1 MRQHAFL
8 LGPELKVIFRRWQQ
22 EHQYSLMTQ
31 TDCGKIIVKE
41 PIRHLIC
48 AHKVQDIWHV
58 PYKKEFA
65 IHITD
70 SFEIPE
76 HWICLKITK

>member
-22 EHQYSLMTQ
+22 EHQYALVTQ
-31 TDCGKIIVKE
+31 TESGNIIVKE

-48 AHKVQDIWHV
+48 AHKVEDKWHV
-58 PYKKEFA
+58 PYKEEFVQHVA
-65 IHITD
+65 D
-70 SFEIPE
+70 SFEVPE
-76 HWICLKITK
+76 QWLCIKVLK